1 VSGFVAAARRRPAVL
16 GAVAAA
22 IVIAAVAY
30 LVFHHDHHKASKRP
44 GLPAAGPQLDT
55 GGLALAS
62 LLKAGRTTTY
72 HARYTSK
79 ADASVSGGTI
89 AIEAWNT
96 QGKSRVDTTY
106 TTVDGKVVHTA
117 SLLIGKKATACQQAP
132 KASWTCKVAP
142 TPADGDPAGLTAS
155 LIARLA
161 GRSVT
166 EHADKVGGQPAR
178 CFQVSAAV
186 AAEAIDICVNR
197 AGVLQRVVS
206 PDARI
211 EIAKLDSSVPDGI
224 FTPPA
229 TPSG

>member
-1 VSGFVAAARRRPAVL
+1 MTVLRWRPLLLV
-16 GAVAAA
+16 VAAA
-22 IVIAAVAY
+22 IVVAAIAY
-30 LVFHHDHHKASKRP
+30 LVFHHDHHSKSKRV
-44 GLPAAGPQLDT
+44 GLPPAGPQLDT

-62 LLKAGRTTTY
+62 LLKSGRATTY
-72 HARYTSK
+72 HAQYTSK
-79 ADASVSGGTI
+79 ADATVSGGTV

-132 KASWTCKVAP
+132 KASWSCKTAP
-142 TPADGDPAGLTAS
+142 TPADGDPAGLTTS
-155 LIARLA
+155 LVARLA

-166 EHADKVGGQPAR
+166 EHADKVAKQPAR
-178 CFQVSAAV
+178 CFQVGAA
-186 AAEAIDICVNR
+186 AAADAIDICVNHD
-197 AGVLQRVVS
+197 GVLLRVVS

-211 EIAKLDSSVPDGI
+211 EIAKFDTSVPGDV